1 MGIFLLF
8 YKFLLEK
15 ESIHHFKRFFLLLA
29 LMGSFI
35 IPSIVFTEYIE
46 TVPTNIST
54 QVLNIE
60 TPTETEPV
68 VQEIEKTPLNWSLI
82 LWSVYGIGVVGFGF
96 RFIRHLY
103 QIWSR
108 IRNNTRLKQP
118 FNIKVLLLESLPP
131 HTFFNYIFLNKQK
144 YEANSIPN
152 VVLIHEE
159 THSAQKHSLD
169 VLFIEFIQVIFW
181 FNPIIHFYKI
191 CIKLNHEFLADRA
204 VLNGQEDHLNYQKT
218 LLSYLSNNSFN
229 THKSIGIANA
239 INYSSIKKRFIIMK
253 KQTSKKGI
261 VLRSLLLPPILA
273 LMLYGF
279 SQKNV
284 VSQNTIKDINI
295 EITKTGSLLINNEP
309 VGLEKLSEKALNI
322 NQNIDTYIF
331 KNYITAHILY
341 DENQY
346 KLIDQVQSEL
356 QSVGIFN
363 IEHFSK
369 RTTGIFNQN
378 GFASSDYDGKTVSE
392 AKEIRKNNVL
402 NGFKTDVNNEPLL
415 EIAWI
420 EIKDENEIWFNNNQI
435 ELSQLSNSVASEFP
449 LAVKSNKLAAQIY
462 STEIINLNLTDAI
475 SKELRKLNTKSITIY
490 SDKYIIPADDYKED
504 LEITP
509 KATISETNNHILQ
522 ENATK
527 EQISTYNKLA
537 KSYNSM
543 ISKGGNIRIMK
554 ADLDNLNYIYGLMS
568 TKQKTAAEPF
578 PEFPEPPPVPQ
589 APKAPNTADYA
600 DAEIERIIAT
610 QDTYDGSLMSHKSNN
625 LPHNNTAY
633 INIDEELKHDDKKT
647 ENTRVYI
654 YNSTSSKT
662 NNPDLIKYLRELE
675 NQDAQ
680 FYFESKKI
688 SSKEAFKIVNSEKDI
703 KIQTLPYTNRQPE
716 VKIYKKTNIDLIPP
730 PPSPPTPPSPLD
742 YAIGMAKKGA
752 TFFYEGK
759 EISSDKAIDLL
770 KKNKELNIESK
781 AKNGIAEVRITK
793 EPVTIE

>member
-60 TPTETEPV
+60 TPTEFTTETEPV
-68 VQEIEKTPLNWSLI
+68 VQEIEKKPFNWSLI

-152 VVLIHEE
+152 VVLLHEE

-218 LLSYLSNNSFN
+218 LLSYLSNDSFN

-253 KQTSKKGI
+253 KQTSKKSI
-261 VLRSLLLPPILA
+261 LLRSLLLLPVLT

-284 VSQNTIKDINI
+284 VSKNTIKDINI

-522 ENATK
+522 DNATK

-554 ADLDNLNYIYGLMS
+554 ADLDNLNYIYRLMS

-578 PEFPEPPPVPQ
+578 PEFPEPPP
-589 APKAPNTADYA
+589 APKAPKVAKGEKSDIPLTPSPHVKK
-600 DAEIERIIAT
+600 E
-610 QDTYDGSLMSHKSNN
+610 DT
-625 LPHNNTAY
+625 
-633 INIDEELKHDDKKT
+633 
-647 ENTRVYI
+647 
-654 YNSTSSKT
+654 
-662 NNPDLIKYLRELE
+662 
-675 NQDAQ
+675 
-680 FYFESKKI
+680 
-688 SSKEAFKIVNSEKDI
+688 
-703 KIQTLPYTNRQPE
+703 
-716 VKIYKKTNIDLIPP
+716 DLIPP

-752 TFFYEGK
+752 TFFYQGK
-759 EISSDKAIDLL
+759 EVSSDKAIDLL